1 MGMIAVG
8 EVESISRDVST
19 RNTTQF
25 LRSLGVEVKLPVNC
39 PSLSTGK
46 SMRLAPGNQMVLLS
60 KQAVSKSRYPATAFD
75 PGR

>member
-39 PSLSTGK
+39 PSL
-46 SMRLAPGNQMVLLS
+46 
-60 KQAVSKSRYPATAFD
+60 
-75 PGR
+75 